1 MYVFAS
7 YMAVLPEGSR
17 LRIVTDLYLNI
28 TAKEF
33 ETQTR
38 GWFVVGLTP
47 LSVPPAVLVRTCS
60 CEWTAF
66 DRRWL

>member
-1 MYVFAS
+1 MEVFAS

-33 ETQTR
+33 ETETR
-38 GWFVVGLTP
+38 GWFVAADCTGTHV
-47 LSVPPAVLVRTCS
+47 
-60 CEWTAF
+60 
-66 DRRWL
+66 

>member
-7 YMAVLPEGSR
+7 YMAVLPVASR

-28 TAKEF
+28 TATEF
-33 ETQTR
+33 ETEAR

-47 LSVPPAVLVRTCS
+47 LSVPLNCTGTHV
-60 CEWTAF
+60 
-66 DRRWL
+66 